1 MKRILT
7 NSMRRTARQGL
18 VVSGT
23 LAILLALAAC
33 NDGGAQPVAEG
44 KSVKTTP
51 ESSQASADGKGS
63 EKASAVKVETVK
75 KAPLVL
81 TLALTGSVE
90 AGRIAQLASP
100 AEGPV
105 LKVQVREGD
114 LVTRGQ
120 VMLSLGRTDGA
131 NALVSSLN
139 EDLKKEDDNLART
152 RRLVET
158 GALAGEQLDI
168 ASANSVR
175 ARALLIK
182 AQEGSRDYAVTAPW
196 AGVVSKMKVRDG
208 DFVGPRAPLAEIYD
222 PQSLIV
228 RLSVPE
234 QAAANVAEGTKVKA
248 ELDAYPG
255 KDYSGRVVRLYPYLD
270 PKTRT
275 RIIEIALADGP
286 KLLPGMFARVDLEQS
301 SIANAITVPAYS
313 LLSAPGGGFSAF
325 VMADGKAARRKVE
338 TGIEVDGRIR
348 VLSGLEAGDKLIVAG
363 HEKLKEGAPVKFS
376 GGGGAK
382 AGAGDKASGASS
394 APTAGK
400 SSDVKNGAQS

>member
-1 MKRILT
+1 MNSIL
-7 NSMRRTARQGL
+7 NESY
-18 VVSGT
+18 VSATRKNLLLSGA
-23 LAILLALAAC
+23 LAILLTLAAC
-33 NDGGAQPVAEG
+33 TSGETPTKTGGKLANNKEG
-44 KSVKTTP
+44 
-51 ESSQASADGKGS
+51 
-63 EKASAVKVETVK
+63 EKAVAIKVETIRR
-75 KAPLVL
+75 APLVL

-105 LKVQVREGD
+105 LNVRVREGD

-120 VMLSLGRTDGA
+120 VLLNLGRTEGA
-131 NALVSSLN
+131 NALVNSLN
-139 EDLKKEDDNLART
+139 EDLKKEDDNLSRT

-168 ASANSVR
+168 AAANSVR
-175 ARALLIK
+175 ARAQLIK
-182 AQEGSRDYAVTAPW
+182 AQEGSRDYAVTSPW

-234 QAAANVAEGTKVKA
+234 QAAAGIALGMKVKV
-248 ELDAYPG
+248 ELDAYAE
-255 KDYSGRVVRLYPYLD
+255 KQFSGRVVRLYPYLD
-270 PKTRT
+270 PRTRT
-275 RIIEIALADGP
+275 RIVEVSLADAP

-301 SIANAITVPAYS
+301 LIADAITVPAYS
-313 LLSAPGGGFSAF
+313 LLSAPGGGFAAF
-325 VMADGKAARRKVE
+325 VMQDGKAVRRKVE

-363 HEKLKEGAPVKFS
+363 HEKLKDGALVKVPE
-376 GGGGAK
+376 GGGAK
-382 AGAGDKASGASS
+382 KAAAAGDK
-394 APTAGK
+394 T
-400 SSDVKNGAQS
+400 SDGKNGAAS